1 MERDGEMDGDG
12 ECDTLATKVAKVS
25 IKMLH
30 ITNLRNWLLSLTG
43 IVAMETWVDASLF
56 RWHAQLRLTDLPTD
70 LIRSTDSHQR
80 PSGTLR
86 NNWASANAELTSGG
100 RSPEHA
106 SPLQD

>member
-1 MERDGEMDGDG
+1 MLLPPRFKATDMERDGEMDGDG

-56 RWHAQLRLTDLPTD
+56 RWHA
-70 LIRSTDSHQR
+70 
-80 PSGTLR
+80 
-86 NNWASANAELTSGG
+86 
-100 RSPEHA
+100 
-106 SPLQD
+106 